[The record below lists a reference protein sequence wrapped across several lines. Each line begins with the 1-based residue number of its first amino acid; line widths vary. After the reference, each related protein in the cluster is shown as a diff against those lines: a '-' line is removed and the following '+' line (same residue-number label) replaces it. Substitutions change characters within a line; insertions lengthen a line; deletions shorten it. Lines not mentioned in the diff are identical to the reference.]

1 MDNEIIM
8 KMTQEQE
15 RNMIDLRRSKVL
27 ELLSKGGINQAEI
40 PRTLNISEPT
50 VSRDVKSLKDQAQ
63 KELETPYPGAPS
75 F

>member
-63 KELETPYPGAPS
+63 KELETPYPGTPS